1 MVTNKA
7 AESSTAFL
15 VQKGPIMNIYYE
27 KNTKSNKR
35 IRNQSKKYGL
45 TYKFS
50 KWLFIQK
57 WRFNNRKWHECRHKR
72 RALERALTKNG
83 FINFC

>member
-15 VQKGPIMNIYYE
+15 VQKGPTMKIYYK
-27 KNTKSNKR
+27 KNTKTNKKSR
-35 IRNQSKKYGL
+35 KQSKKYGL

-50 KWLFIQK
+50 KWLFICK
-57 WRFNNRKWHECRHKR
+57 WRFNNRKWCECRHKR
-72 RALERALTKNG
+72 RALERALTKNR
-83 FINFC
+83 FI